1 MLKKENQNTEYK
13 QSWRDEFLKPVCAFA
28 NTQGGTL
35 YIGINDTGQVVG
47 VKNADKLLTEI
58 PNKITDMLRIVA
70 AVNLKREKN
79 KEYIVIKTRSYEAP
93 VSFKGKYYIRSGSTT
108 QELNGVALQNFLL
121 QKNGTAWESVVEERA
136 SLKDIDLNTI
146 AKFKELAV
154 KRFPAATK
162 EKSVVDLLEK
172 LHLLNKGKLTR
183 AAILLF
189 GKDPRKFYISS
200 YIKIGRFKDDAT
212 LLSMDDIYG
221 NLFQQAEDAIEVL
234 KKKYLQ
240 SEIKIK
246 KLHRE
251 EELEYPEPALREA
264 IVNAIVHKDYSA
276 VHTQLKIYPD
286 HLSLW
291 NNGELTQKLTL
302 EKLKKTHSSYPR
314 NELIADV
321 FYKAAYIE
329 AWGHGTVKMMEEC
342 KKAGLPEPL
351 YEEES
356 GGMLITFRKDIYTE
370 ENLLK
375 MGLNDRQVKAILF
388 VKEFGSISNSK
399 HQSLNNCSR
408 NTATNDLRELLV
420 KKLLFQRGSG
430 VGAGSEYILDKK

>member
-28 NTQGGTL
+28 NTEGGTL
-35 YIGINDTGQVVG
+35 YIGINDKGQVVG
-47 VKNADKLLTEI
+47 VENASKLLTDI
-58 PNKITDMLRIVA
+58 PNKITDMLRVVA
-70 AVNLKREKN
+70 GVNLKSENN
-79 KEYIVIKTRSYEAP
+79 KEYIVIKIKAYEAP

-108 QELNGVALQNFLL
+108 QELNGAALQNFLL
-121 QKNGTAWESVVEERA
+121 QKNGISWESVVEERA

-146 AKFKELAV
+146 AKFKELAA
-154 KRFPAATK
+154 KRFPAAAK
-162 EKSVVDLLEK
+162 EKSAASLLEK

-200 YIKIGRFKDDAT
+200 YIKVGRFKDDAT

-221 NLFQQAEDAIEVL
+221 NLFQQAEEVIEVL

-240 SEIKIK
+240 AEIKIE

-375 MGLNDRQVKAILF
+375 MGLNDRQVKAITY
-388 VKEFGSISNSK
+388 VKKNGSIVNSIY
-399 HQSLNNCSR
+399 QSINSTTKKTASR
-408 NTATNDLRELLV
+408 DLADLIF
-420 KKLLFQRGSG
+420 KKLFENKGGTTKSAVYVL
-430 VGAGSEYILDKK
+430 KK

>member
-1 MLKKENQNTEYK
+1 MLNN
-13 QSWRDEFLKPVCAFA
+13 
-28 NTQGGTL
+28 
-35 YIGINDTGQVVG
+35 
-47 VKNADKLLTEI
+47 
-58 PNKITDMLRIVA
+58 
-70 AVNLKREKN
+70 
-79 KEYIVIKTRSYEAP
+79 
-93 VSFKGKYYIRSGSTT
+93 
-108 QELNGVALQNFLL
+108 
-121 QKNGTAWESVVEERA
+121 
-136 SLKDIDLNTI
+136 
-146 AKFKELAV
+146 
-154 KRFPAATK
+154 
-162 EKSVVDLLEK
+162 
-172 LHLLNKGKLTR
+172 GKLTR

-240 SEIKIK
+240 AEIKIE

-251 EELEYPEPALREA
+251 EELEYPESALREA

-291 NNGELTQKLTL
+291 NNGELSQKLTL
-302 EKLKKTHSSYPR
+302 AKLKKTHSSYPR

-375 MGLNDRQVKAILF
+375 MGLNDRQIKAIIY
-388 VKEFGSISNSK
+388 VKENGSIVNAIYQNINSTTK
-399 HQSLNNCSR
+399 KTASR
-408 NTATNDLRELLV
+408 DLADLIS
-420 KKLLFQRGSG
+420 KKLFENKGGTTKSAVYVL
-430 VGAGSEYILDKK
+430 KK

>member
-28 NTQGGTL
+28 NTEGGTL

-47 VKNADKLLTEI
+47 VENAHKLLTDI

-70 AVNLKREKN
+70 AVNLKSEKN
-79 KEYIVIKTRSYEAP
+79 KEYIVIKIKAYEAP

-121 QKNGTAWESVVEERA
+121 QKNGISWESVVEERA

-162 EKSVVDLLEK
+162 EKSVTGLLEK
-172 LHLLNKGKLTR
+172 LHLLNNGKLTR

-240 SEIKIK
+240 AEIKIE

-251 EELEYPEPALREA
+251 EELEYPESALREA

-291 NNGELTQKLTL
+291 NNGELSQKLTL
-302 EKLKKTHSSYPR
+302 AKLKKTHSSYPR

-375 MGLNDRQVKAILF
+375 MGLNDRQIKAITY
-388 VKEFGSISNSK
+388 VKENGSIVNAIYQNINSTTK
-399 HQSLNNCSR
+399 KTASR
-408 NTATNDLRELLV
+408 DLADLIS
-420 KKLLFQRGSG
+420 KKLFENKGGTTKSAVYVL
-430 VGAGSEYILDKK
+430 KK